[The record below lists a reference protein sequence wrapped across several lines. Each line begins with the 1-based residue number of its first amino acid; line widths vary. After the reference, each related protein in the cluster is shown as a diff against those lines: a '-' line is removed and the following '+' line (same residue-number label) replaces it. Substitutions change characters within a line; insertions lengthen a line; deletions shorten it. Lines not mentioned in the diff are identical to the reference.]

1 VPTVQLVIVC
11 ATVLLSLGML
21 LASRLPLPQ
30 RQRRAPVVA
39 RRVTIHTRKPD
50 DQAIHG
56 LELHASAG
64 RHELVDAHYVTARGD
79 VPIPG
84 TVIVPAANIS
94 WIQDH
99 GSEALASSEPPAEPP
114 VHLKVAA
121 GDESE

>member
-1 VPTVQLVIVC
+1 
-11 ATVLLSLGML
+11 ML
-21 LASRLPLPQ
+21 LASRSLC
-30 RQRRAPVVA
+30 RGAARARPVVA
-39 RRVTIHTRKPD
+39 RRVTIHTKKPD

-79 VPIPG
+79 VAIPG

-99 GSEALASSEPPAEPP
+99 GSEPLASSEPPAEP